1 MKEILLKT
9 EGLSKSFSNG
19 GAMQH
24 VLKNVDLELYKGD
37 FTVIMGA
44 SGAGKST
51 LLYALSGMDTP
62 TLGKITFGG
71 RVISELSS
79 DGLAVFRR
87 EHCGFVFQQ
96 IYLIDSM
103 SVFDNVMAAGLL
115 VNHGKTEL
123 AAAAAKS
130 AARCCRPKATGGKTE
145 LAAVAAKS
153 ATRCR
158 RPKATGDKTEL
169 IKRAR
174 ELFAAVDIS
183 EETQRKFPTQISGG
197 EAQRAGIVRALIN
210 SPEILFADEPTGAL
224 NSQTGLDVLNTLT
237 EFNEQGQ
244 SVVMV
249 THDMRSA
256 RRGNRI
262 LYLKDGSILGECDL
276 GKYSPNDS
284 GRHEKLSAFLAEM
297 GW

>member
-1 MKEILLKT
+1 METLLKT
-9 EGLSKSFSNG
+9 EALSKSFSSG
-19 GAMQH
+19 GAIQH
-24 VLKNVDLELYKGD
+24 ILKNIDLELYKGD
-37 FTVIMGA
+37 FTIIMGA

-51 LLYALSGMDTP
+51 LLYALSGMDVP
-62 TLGKITFGG
+62 SLGKITFAGNE
-71 RVISELSS
+71 ITKLSS
-79 DGLAVFRR
+79 DKLAMFRR

-115 VNHGKTEL
+115 VSSDK
-123 AAAAAKS
+123 K
-130 AARCCRPKATGGKTE
+130 
-145 LAAVAAKS
+145 AVAE
-153 ATRCR
+153 
-158 RPKATGDKTEL
+158 KARK
-169 IKRAR
+169 
-174 ELFAAVDIS
+174 LFAAVDIP

-197 EAQRAGIVRALIN
+197 QAQRVGIVRALIN

-224 NSQTGLDVLNTLT
+224 NSKTGLDVLNTLT

-262 LYLKDGSILGECDL
+262 LYLKDGSILGECNL
-276 GKYSPNDS
+276 GKYQPNDAE
-284 GRHEKLSAFLAEM
+284 RHEKLSAFLREM

>member
-9 EGLSKSFSNG
+9 EGLSKSFSSG
-19 GAMQH
+19 GALQH
-24 VLKNVDLELYKGD
+24 VLKNVDMELYKGD

-62 TLGKITFGG
+62 SLGKITFSEK
-71 RVISELSS
+71 VISDFSS

-115 VNHGKTEL
+115 LNRDK
-123 AAAAAKS
+123 AA
-130 AARCCRPKATGGKTE
+130 
-145 LAAVAAKS
+145 LV
-153 ATRCR
+153 
-158 RPKATGDKTEL
+158 
-169 IKRAR
+169 KRAK

-183 EETQRKFPTQISGG
+183 EETQQKFPTQISGG

-210 SPEILFADEPTGAL
+210 TPEILFADEPTGAL

-237 EFNEQGQ
+237 EFNERGQ

-276 GKYSPNDS
+276 GKYRPDDS
-284 GRHEKLSAFLAEM
+284 ERHKKLSTFLSEM

>member
-1 MKEILLKT
+1 MEEILLKT
-9 EGLSKSFSNG
+9 EKLSKSFSNG
-19 GAMQH
+19 GLIQH
-24 VLKNVDLELYKGD
+24 VLKNIDLQLYNGD

-62 TLGKITFGG
+62 TLGRITFGEK
-71 RVISELSS
+71 VISDLSQ

-96 IYLIDSM
+96 IYLIDGM
-103 SVFDNVMAAGLL
+103 SVMDNVLSAGLL
-115 VNHGKTEL
+115 VSRDKKAL
-123 AAAAAKS
+123 IRRAK
-130 AARCCRPKATGGKTE
+130 
-145 LAAVAAKS
+145 
-153 ATRCR
+153 
-158 RPKATGDKTEL
+158 
-169 IKRAR
+169 

-183 EETQRKFPTQISGG
+183 GETQQKFPTQISGG
-197 EAQRAGIVRALIN
+197 EAQRVGIVRALIN

-224 NSQTGLDVLNTLT
+224 NSKTGLDVLDTLT
-237 EFNEQGQ
+237 RFNEQGQ

-262 LYLKDGSILGECDL
+262 LYLKDGVILGECDL
-276 GKYSPNDS
+276 GRYVHGDRQ
-284 GRHEKLSAFLAEM
+284 RHEKLSEFLKEM

>member
-9 EGLSKSFSNG
+9 EKLSKSFSNG
-19 GAMQH
+19 GSMQH
-24 VLKNVDLELYKGD
+24 VLKNIDLELYKGD

-62 TLGKITFGG
+62 TLGTITFGG
-71 RVISELSS
+71 RVISDLSQ

-96 IYLIDSM
+96 IYLIDGM
-103 SVFDNVMAAGLL
+103 SVMDNVLSAGLL
-115 VNHGKTEL
+115 VSRDKKAL
-123 AAAAAKS
+123 VRRAK
-130 AARCCRPKATGGKTE
+130 
-145 LAAVAAKS
+145 
-153 ATRCR
+153 
-158 RPKATGDKTEL
+158 
-169 IKRAR
+169 
-174 ELFAAVDIS
+174 ELFAAVGIS
-183 EETQRKFPTQISGG
+183 EEIQRKFPTQISGG
-197 EAQRAGIVRALIN
+197 EAQRVGIVRALIN

-224 NSQTGLDVLNTLT
+224 NSQTGLDVLDTLT
-237 EFNEQGQ
+237 RFNERGQ

-262 LYLKDGSILGECDL
+262 LYLKDGVILGECDL
-276 GKYSPNDS
+276 GRYSPGDTQ
-284 GRHEKLSAFLAEM
+284 RHKKLTAFLQDM

>member
-9 EGLSKSFSNG
+9 EKLSKSFSNG
-19 GAMQH
+19 GTMQH
-24 VLKNVDLELYKGD
+24 VLKNIDLQLYRGD

-62 TLGKITFGG
+62 TLGRITFGN
-71 RVISELSS
+71 RIISDLSQ

-87 EHCGFVFQQ
+87 DHCGFVFQQ
-96 IYLIDSM
+96 IYLIDGM
-103 SVFDNVMAAGLL
+103 SVMDNVLSSGLL
-115 VNHGKTEL
+115 VNKDKK
-123 AAAAAKS
+123 AVVARAK
-130 AARCCRPKATGGKTE
+130 
-145 LAAVAAKS
+145 
-153 ATRCR
+153 
-158 RPKATGDKTEL
+158 
-169 IKRAR
+169 

-183 EETQRKFPTQISGG
+183 EETQMKFPTQISGG
-197 EAQRAGIVRALIN
+197 EAQRVGIVRALIN

-224 NSQTGLDVLNTLT
+224 NSKTGLDVLDTLT
-237 EFNEQGQ
+237 RFNEQGQ
-244 SVVMV
+244 SIVMV

-262 LYLKDGSILGECDL
+262 LYLKDGVILGECGL
-276 GKYSPNDS
+276 GRYSHGDPQ
-284 GRHEKLSAFLAEM
+284 RHEKLSAFLNDM

>member
-9 EGLSKSFSNG
+9 ENLSKSFSSG
-19 GAMQH
+19 GNLQH
-24 VLKNVDLELYKGD
+24 VLKNIDLQLYRGD

-51 LLYALSGMDTP
+51 LLYALSGMDKP
-62 TLGKITFGG
+62 TLGTIRFGDKA
-71 RVISELSS
+71 ISDLST
-79 DGLAVFRR
+79 DGLAVFRK

-96 IYLIDSM
+96 IYLIDTM
-103 SVFDNVMAAGLL
+103 SVLDNVLAAGLL
-115 VNHGKTEL
+115 VNKDRKALT
-123 AAAAAKS
+123 ARAK
-130 AARCCRPKATGGKTE
+130 
-145 LAAVAAKS
+145 
-153 ATRCR
+153 
-158 RPKATGDKTEL
+158 
-169 IKRAR
+169 
-174 ELFAAVDIS
+174 ELFAAVGIP
-183 EETQRKFPTQISGG
+183 EETQKKFPTQISGG

-224 NSQTGLDVLNTLT
+224 NSKSGLDVLDTLT
-237 EFNEQGQ
+237 GFNEQGQ

-262 LYLKDGSILGECDL
+262 LYLKDGAVMGECSL
-276 GKYSPNDS
+276 GKYKPDDKE
-284 GRHEKLSAFLAEM
+284 RHEKLSGFLTEM